1 MPVGDPGTDP
11 DREPPMLK
19 LLIADD
25 DVVLQAS
32 LSARFSSA
40 FEIVGG
46 ALDAERAIELADLH
60 RPDVAIIDVRMP
72 GGGGLRATREISERS
87 PRTAI
92 VALSSDESEPIVL
105 AMLEAGAV
113 TYAHKGVSTSRL
125 TRVLESAIA
134 AHATLLADYG
144 GRAYATLL
152 IAEDEVFTQ
161 TMLCAQLQSEYD
173 IVGCAL
179 DASQAIELAVLHQ
192 PDVAII
198 DVRMPE
204 GGGVRAAREIR
215 ERAPQTAI
223 VALSS
228 DERESTVQLMM
239 RAGATTYLQKGTTG
253 HELTG
258 HLRAAKLAHARRFS
272 E

>member
-1 MPVGDPGTDP
+1 MSAP
-11 DREPPMLK
+11 DRVQRTLK

-32 LSARFSSA
+32 LKARLGAA
-40 FEIVGG
+40 FDIVGG
-46 ALDAERAIELADLH
+46 ALDAEQAIELAELH

-72 GGGGLRATREISERS
+72 RGGGLRATREISERS
-87 PRTAI
+87 PGTTI
-92 VALSSDESEPIVL
+92 VALSCDESEPIVV
-105 AMLEAGAV
+105 AMLEAGAE
-113 TYAHKGVSTSRL
+113 TYVQKGVTATQL
-125 TRVLESAIA
+125 IRVLESAIA
-134 AHATLLADYG
+134 AHATLLADWG

-152 IAEDEVFTQ
+152 IAEDEVLTQ
-161 TMLCAQLQSEYD
+161 SVLCVQLQAEYD
-173 IVGCAL
+173 IVGRAL
-179 DASQAIELAVLHQ
+179 DTSQAIELAELHQ

-198 DVRMPE
+198 DVGMPA

-228 DERESTVQLMM
+228 DERETTVQAML
-239 RAGATTYLQKGTTG
+239 RAGATTYVQKGTTG

-258 HLRAAKLAHARRFS
+258 HLRAAKLAHAKLVS

>member
-1 MPVGDPGTDP
+1 MFPAAGH
-11 DREPPMLK
+11 LK

-32 LSARFSSA
+32 LSARFAAA

-46 ALDAERAIELADLH
+46 ALDAEQAIELAELH
-60 RPDVAIIDVRMP
+60 RPDIAIIDVRMP
-72 GGGGLRATREISERS
+72 AGGGLRATREISERS

-105 AMLEAGAV
+105 AMLEAGAI
-113 TYAHKGVSTSRL
+113 TYVPKGVSTRHL
-125 TRVLESAIA
+125 TRVLESAVA

-152 IAEDEVFTQ
+152 IADDELFTQ
-161 TMLCAQLQSEYD
+161 SLLCSQLQAEFD

-179 DASQAIELAVLHQ
+179 DASQAIELAELHQ

-198 DVRMPE
+198 DVRMPA
-204 GGGVRAAREIR
+204 GGGVRAVREIR

-228 DERESTVQLMM
+228 DERETTVQLML

-253 HELTG
+253 QELTG
-258 HLRAAKLAHARRFS
+258 HLRAAKLAHARLYS

>member
-1 MPVGDPGTDP
+1 MFPAASHSPA
-11 DREPPMLK
+11 DRYRRTLK

-25 DVVLQAS
+25 DIVVQAS
-32 LSARFSSA
+32 LNARFRTT
-40 FEIVGG
+40 FDIVGG
-46 ALDAERAIELADLH
+46 ALDAEQAIELAELH

-72 GGGGLRATREISERS
+72 RGGGLRATREISERW

-92 VALSSDESEPIVL
+92 VALSCDQSEPIVL
-105 AMLEAGAV
+105 AMLDAGAT
-113 TYAHKGVSTSRL
+113 TYAHKSVTATRL
-125 TRVLESAIA
+125 TRVLDSAIA
-134 AHATLLADYG
+134 ARATLLADCG

-161 TMLCAQLQSEYD
+161 TMLCAQLQAEYD
-173 IVGCAL
+173 IVGRAL
-179 DASQAIELAVLHQ
+179 DASRAIALAELHQ

-198 DVRMPE
+198 DVGMPA

-228 DERESTVQLMM
+228 DTRETTM
-239 RAGATTYLQKGTTG
+239 RAMLEAGATAYVHKGASG

-258 HLRAAKLAHARRFS
+258 HLRAAKLAHAKLAS
-272 E
+272 A

>member
-1 MPVGDPGTDP
+1 MV
-11 DREPPMLK
+11 PPARRLK
-19 LLIADD
+19 LLVADD

-32 LSARFSSA
+32 LSARFSTT
-40 FEIVGG
+40 FDIVGG
-46 ALDAERAIELADLH
+46 ALDAAQAIELAGLH
-60 RPDVAIIDVRMP
+60 RPDLAIIDVRMP
-72 GGGGLRATREISERS
+72 GGGGVHATREISARS

-105 AMLEAGAV
+105 AMLEAGAI
-113 TYAHKGVSTSRL
+113 TYVSKGVSTSQL
-125 TRVLESAIA
+125 TRVLESAVA
-134 AHATLLADYG
+134 THATLLADYG

-152 IAEDEVFTQ
+152 IADDEVFTQ
-161 TMLCAQLQSEYD
+161 TMLCSQLQAEYD
-173 IVGCAL
+173 IVGRAL
-179 DASQAIELAVLHQ
+179 DAGRAIELAELHQ

-198 DVRMPE
+198 DVRMPA

-228 DERESTVQLMM
+228 DERETTVELML

-253 HELTG
+253 HDLTE
-258 HLRAAKLAHARRFS
+258 HLRAAKLAHARLYS

>member
-1 MPVGDPGTDP
+1 MS
-11 DREPPMLK
+11 PMRHAASDHGRRAPK

-32 LSARFSSA
+32 LSAQLSTRFD
-40 FEIVGG
+40 IVGG
-46 ALDAERAIELADLH
+46 ALDADHAVELAERH
-60 RPDVAIIDVRMP
+60 RPDVAIVDVRMP
-72 GGGGLRATREISERS
+72 GGGGLRAAREISERS

-92 VALSSDESEPIVL
+92 VALSCEESEPIVL

-113 TYAHKGVSTSRL
+113 TYMLKGVTGTRL
-125 TRVLESAIA
+125 TAVLESAVA

-152 IAEDEVFTQ
+152 IADDELFTQ
-161 TMLCAQLQSEYD
+161 SMLCVLLQAEYD
-173 IVGCAL
+173 IVGGAL
-179 DASQAIELAVLHQ
+179 DASRAIELAELHQ

-198 DVRMPE
+198 DVDMPA

-215 ERAPQTAI
+215 ERAPRTAI
-223 VALSS
+223 VALSA
-228 DERESTVQLMM
+228 DVRETTAQAMLE
-239 RAGATTYLQKGTTG
+239 AGAMTYVQKGTTG

-258 HLRAAKLAHARRFS
+258 HLRAAKLAHAKLLS
-272 E
+272 A